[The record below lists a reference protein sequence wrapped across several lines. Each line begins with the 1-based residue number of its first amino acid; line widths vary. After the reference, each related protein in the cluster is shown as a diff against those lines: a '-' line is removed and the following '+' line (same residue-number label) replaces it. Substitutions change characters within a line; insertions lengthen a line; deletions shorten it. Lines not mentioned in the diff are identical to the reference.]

1 MDKIHKRFPNQVS
14 FDCSKNYN
22 STIWNCSHN
31 GYMKNF
37 KKIVKRKLIIDNF
50 QKKISCEDSIISLHA
65 KNKKSVYHIRFHLMP
80 YIQTS
85 LTNGKKGLILKTK
98 KNVKWLF
105 KSETTIS
112 LENSIYVDNN
122 KIQQIQQIVLSGT
135 TSHNKIIEKWSLEK
149 I

>member
-1 MDKIHKRFPNQVS
+1 
-14 FDCSKNYN
+14 
-22 STIWNCSHN
+22 
-31 GYMKNF
+31 
-37 KKIVKRKLIIDNF
+37 
-50 QKKISCEDSIISLHA
+50 
-65 KNKKSVYHIRFHLMP
+65 MP

-112 LENSIYVDNN
+112 MENSIYVDNN